1 MFSNESRLDDSSDF
15 TNTIAT
21 DLSLKRLAAIVETSE
36 DAIIS
41 KSLDGI
47 IQSWNKAAEV
57 IFGYSTEEMIGKPV
71 TILMPDDCLHQEA
84 EFMAR
89 LVKGERIKHFETKR
103 KRRDGTIMD
112 VSLSLS
118 PIVNLEGVVIG
129 AAKIVRDITATKEK

>member
-1 MFSNESRLDDSSDF
+1 MIQVSHFMFSNESRLDDSSDF

-71 TILMPDDCLHQEA
+71 TILMPDD
-84 EFMAR
+84 
-89 LVKGERIKHFETKR
+89 
-103 KRRDGTIMD
+103 
-112 VSLSLS
+112 
-118 PIVNLEGVVIG
+118 
-129 AAKIVRDITATKEK
+129 